1 MKKHRDILVATA
13 LLLLSASTSASMA
26 IPVKITPDGEVSTT
40 GKEEFRNYT
49 LQCSNGSILTLT
61 FWHKGTKW
69 CIGRQSQENCLRQQ
83 IKTAKSAC
91 RNA

>member
-1 MKKHRDILVATA
+1 MKKHKAILVATA
-13 LLLLSASTSASMA
+13 LLLLSASTSASIA
-26 IPVKITPDGEVSTT
+26 IPVKITPDGEGGIA

-49 LQCSNGSILTLT
+49 LQCSNGRNLTLT

-83 IKTAKSAC
+83 IRTAKSAC
-91 RNA
+91 KNA